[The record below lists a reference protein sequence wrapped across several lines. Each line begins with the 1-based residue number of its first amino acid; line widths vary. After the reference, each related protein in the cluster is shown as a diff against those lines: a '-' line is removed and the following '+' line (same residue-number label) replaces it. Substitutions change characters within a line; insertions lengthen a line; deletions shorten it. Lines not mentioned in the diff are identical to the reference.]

1 MLFTLLVFLESDMS
15 KMELMNGLFGF
26 IFIPVWI
33 FLPESPRWL
42 LAKGRQEEANKAIK
56 TICHWNNQPYKE
68 VSTESKQN
76 NTAKNAHFYELMQ
89 YPGMR
94 RNIISM
100 CICWFGFSFGMYGM
114 IYFTPSSQ
122 SNVYLVFTMPAIC
135 SLANIIVGPLVQK
148 KYGRKI
154 MLTGSLLISG
164 ILIVVA
170 AFAIPKVC
178 TYLPVTVMNM

>member
-26 IFIPVWI
+26 IFIPIWI

-178 TYLPVTVMNM
+178 IFLSL